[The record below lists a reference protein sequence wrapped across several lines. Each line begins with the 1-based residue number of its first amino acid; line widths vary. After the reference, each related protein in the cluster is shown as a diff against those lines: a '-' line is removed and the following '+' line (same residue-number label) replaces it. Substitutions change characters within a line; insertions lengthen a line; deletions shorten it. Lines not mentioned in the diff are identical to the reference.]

1 MEFEEAAYNKML
13 QYVCK
18 LLTTGENRTLEKNT
32 NPIRN
37 RAEHTKR
44 VLMWI
49 NRLSTGYRRIDKEA
63 LVIAAIFHDSGY
75 SKYDYKNDAHG
86 KASSEICSNYLKKH
100 GYAKERIVEIM
111 YLIRNHS
118 KKTLMNEKTTSR
130 ELILLMEADLL
141 DETGSLAIVKDCMYE
156 AQRKKYSYDAV
167 YKYLNSRAENILG
180 NNPMI
185 TSKGKKYWA
194 EKQKVMVLFL
204 ENLKYDL
211 CISNN

>member
-1 MEFEEAAYNKML
+1 VFEESAYNKML
-13 QYVCK
+13 RYVCK
-18 LLTTGENRTLEKNT
+18 LLNTGKNRTLEKNT

-49 NRLSTGYRRIDKEA
+49 NRLSISYRRIDNEA
-63 LVIAAIFHDSGY
+63 LIIAAIFHDSGY
-75 SKYDYKNDAHG
+75 SKYDYKNDDHG
-86 KASSEICSNYLKKH
+86 KASSEICSNYLKRY
-100 GYAKERIVEIM
+100 GYTKERIAEIT

-118 KKTLMNEKTTSR
+118 NKTMMHDKNTSK

-156 AQRKKYSYDAV
+156 AHRKKYKYDVV
-167 YKYLNSRAENILG
+167 YKYLNSRAEKILE
-180 NNPMI
+180 NNPMV

-194 EKQKVMVLFL
+194 EKQKVMALFL
-204 ENLKYDL
+204 KNLEYDIF
-211 CISNN
+211 ISSN